1 MRTWPKTPQA
11 TIAAFESAV
20 PSARAVV
27 KKKMFGYPAAFVN
40 GNMFAG
46 TFRDDIVVRLEEY
59 DRGQL
64 LESPGAKPFEPM
76 PGRPMTEYVAVP
88 PSFVRRP
95 AELTRWIARAHRYA
109 AKLPAKEGPSAGA
122 KAPKK
127 AAAKKRTARRPAPR
141 ARKKVAPAKRT
152 AKKTTKRR

>member
-27 KKKMFGYPAAFVN
+27 KRKMFGYPAAFVN

-59 DRGQL
+59 DRGEL
-64 LESPGAKPFEPM
+64 LQSPGAKPFEPM

-109 AKLPAKEGPSAGA
+109 ARLPAKEGPSAA
-122 KAPKK
+122 SRAPKK
-127 AAAKKRTARRPAPR
+127 AAAKIRRAQKPAPR
-141 ARKKVAPAKRT
+141 ARKKAAPT
-152 AKKTTKRR
+152 KKTTKRKTKRR

>member
-1 MRTWPKTPQA
+1 M
-11 TIAAFESAV
+11 AAFESAV

-27 KKKMFGYPAAFVN
+27 KRKMFGYPAAFVN

-59 DRGQL
+59 DRGEL
-64 LESPGAKPFEPM
+64 LQSPGAKPFEPM

-95 AELTRWIARAHRYA
+95 AELTRWIARAHKYA
-109 AKLPAKEGPSAGA
+109 ARLPAKEGPSAA
-122 KAPKK
+122 TKAPKK
-127 AAAKKRTARRPAPR
+127 AAAKARTARKPAPR
-141 ARKKVAPAKRT
+141 ARKKAAPANKR
-152 AKKTTKRR
+152 AKSTKKRR